1 MSMETERR
9 QSFQRHAVLGTS
21 IVLGLVMGALIGANA
36 SVVSGV
42 VTAAIVIG
50 FGAVVTVLARRSE
63 AAALLSGRDTDER
76 RSMIQLK
83 ASAITGAVLVALV
96 GAGAIIELAR
106 GDNAGPFIW
115 LGALS
120 GVVYIVASFYLSKR
134 N

>member
-21 IVLGLVMGALIGANA
+21 IVLGLVMGALIGANS

-83 ASAITGAVLVALV
+83 ASAITGTVLVALV

-106 GDNAGPFIW
+106 GDNADPFIW

-120 GVVYIVASFYLSKR
+120 GVV
-134 N
+134 

>member
-21 IVLGLVMGALIGANA
+21 IVLGLVMGALIGANS

-42 VTAAIVIG
+42 VTAAIV
-50 FGAVVTVLARRSE
+50 
-63 AAALLSGRDTDER
+63 
-76 RSMIQLK
+76 
-83 ASAITGAVLVALV
+83 TGTVLVALV